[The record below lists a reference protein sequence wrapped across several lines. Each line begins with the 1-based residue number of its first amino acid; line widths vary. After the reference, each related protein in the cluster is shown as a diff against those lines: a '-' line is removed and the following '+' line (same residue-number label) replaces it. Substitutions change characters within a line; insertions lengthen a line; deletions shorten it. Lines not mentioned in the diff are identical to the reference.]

1 MLAAAVSF
9 ATCNIQMADLSQQ
22 GMKMQFYY
30 YNSGGVATCLAYFA
44 LKFVIKTS
52 KQGTRSIFK
61 NPETG

>member
-1 MLAAAVSF
+1 
-9 ATCNIQMADLSQQ
+9 MADLSQQ

-44 LKFVIKTS
+44 LKFVMKTS
-52 KQGTRSIFK
+52 KQGTRTIFK